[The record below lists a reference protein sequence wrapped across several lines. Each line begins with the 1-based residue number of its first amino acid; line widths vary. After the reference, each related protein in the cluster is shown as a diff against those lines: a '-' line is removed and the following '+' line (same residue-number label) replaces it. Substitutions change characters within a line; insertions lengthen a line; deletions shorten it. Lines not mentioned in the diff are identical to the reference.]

1 MRYSKNFYQI
11 RSNSE
16 IFAKIVEDKTSVG
29 YFDLP
34 FQDISEIKRYAKT
47 INKKNIFVVG
57 MGGSVLGTKAIYDF
71 LKTSNSYSK
80 KLLFAET
87 LDPLQLNYCLA
98 NVDLTDSHFLII
110 SKSGNTIETISIMKY
125 VNNLM
130 KLEKNNC
137 TIISEVETNLHRF
150 ALNNEI
156 KFFEIDR
163 NIGGR
168 FSVFSVVGI
177 LPLAI
182 IGINVENLLK
192 GCATVYDSFFNM
204 GGYYQQIARKAR
216 FMVENKHR
224 FNINA
229 VFSYSTLLESFNH
242 WYIQLWAESLGEI
255 NINGTRQA
263 LTPISLIGPKDQHS
277 FLQLIMDGVR
287 DKTITFIKIR
297 NFKSDLSIP
306 KYKNNEFA
314 EVGMGYVEG
323 ITLAK
328 LLNLQADSTIEAIKN
343 EKDIPCDVIELD
355 EVNELSIGKL
365 MFTYQLLVSTIG
377 AFLQIDTYNQP
388 GVEMSKKILHSKL
401 IENEQS

>member
-1 MRYSKNFYQI
+1 
-11 RSNSE
+11 
-16 IFAKIVEDKTSVG
+16 
-29 YFDLP
+29 
-34 FQDISEIKRYAKT
+34 
-47 INKKNIFVVG
+47 
-57 MGGSVLGTKAIYDF
+57 
-71 LKTSNSYSK
+71 
-80 KLLFAET
+80 
-87 LDPLQLNYCLA
+87 
-98 NVDLTDSHFLII
+98 
-110 SKSGNTIETISIMKY
+110 MKY

-242 WYIQLWAESLGEI
+242 WYIQLWAESLGKI

-306 KYKNNEFA
+306 KYKNNEFV
-314 EVGMGYVEG
+314 EVGMDYVEG
-323 ITLAK
+323 ITLSK